1 MIYPKCRKG
10 QESVQKK
17 GQLSVQ
23 KALMK
28 AYCNRVV
35 LKEWSPDQEQ
45 HHYLGTFQKYKF
57 LCAFLDLLN
66 QKL

>member
-35 LKEWSPDQEQ
+35 LKEWSPD
-45 HHYLGTFQKYKF
+45 
-57 LCAFLDLLN
+57 
-66 QKL
+66 